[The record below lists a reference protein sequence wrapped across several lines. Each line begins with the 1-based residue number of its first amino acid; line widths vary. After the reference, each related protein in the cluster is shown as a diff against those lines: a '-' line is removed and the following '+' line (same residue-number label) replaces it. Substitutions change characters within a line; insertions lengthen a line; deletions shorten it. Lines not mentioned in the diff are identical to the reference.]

1 MVLKHWMKEHGY
13 DFRKEG
19 RDSGSGDIMY
29 ELEVRLAPRPSLQSA
44 AARTDRAELCCVLCC
59 ALCAVCLSDFHHR
72 YSAAVHETRSRTTP
86 KDV

>member
-29 ELEVRLAPRPSLQSA
+29 ELEVRLAPPPSLQPG
-44 AARTDRAELCCVLCC
+44 TPIVLNHCV
-59 ALCAVCLSDFHHR
+59 VSSDFHHR
-72 YSAAVHETRSRTTP
+72 YSAAVHETRS
-86 KDV
+86 

>member
-29 ELEVRLAPRPSLQSA
+29 ELEVRLAPRPSRQP
-44 AARTDRAELCCVLCC
+44 RAPIVLNRVACC
-59 ALCAVCLSDFHHR
+59 AVRCVFVRLSSQIFCR
-72 YSAAVHETRSRTTP
+72 CT
-86 KDV
+86 